1 MRILITGATG
11 FIGRHLS
18 QTLLDQGHQV
28 FAWVRNLD
36 RAYTRLDARTHS
48 VLELS
53 ELQDQDQELDAV
65 INLAGAP
72 IADRRW
78 TAARKRLLYSSRIDT
93 THQLVDFIRS
103 SSHKPGVIL
112 SGSAIGYY
120 GSQPPDLTVDEN
132 FENYS
137 PGFTHTLCADWEAA
151 ATELADDRTRVC
163 LLRTGLVLGPDGGAM
178 AKMLLPFKLGLGGPI
193 GNGKQVMSWIHLQDW
208 INAALLLLNDSSLS
222 GPFNLVS
229 PNPVNNRSFS
239 AALASAVG
247 RPAFFRVPCCGLKLA
262 LGEASELLCEGQRV
276 IPKKLLEA
284 GYSFEF
290 EHIEPAL
297 QDIAHA

>member
-36 RAYTRLDARTHS
+36 RAYTRLDARVHS

-53 ELQDQDQELDAV
+53 ELTDQELDAV
-65 INLAGAP
+65 INLAGTP

-78 TAARKRLLYSSRIDT
+78 TAARKRLLYSSRIDST
-93 THQLVDFIRS
+93 RQLGDFIKS
-103 SSHKPGVIL
+103 CTHKPEVIL

-120 GSQPPDLTVDEN
+120 GSQASNLTLDET
-132 FENYS
+132 FENYT
-137 PGFTHTLCADWEAA
+137 PGFTHSLCANWEAA
-151 ATELADDRTRVC
+151 ATELADDKTRIC

-193 GNGKQVMSWIHLQDW
+193 GDGKQVMSWIHLRDW
-208 INAALLLLNDSSLS
+208 INATLYLLNDDRLS
-222 GPFNLVS
+222 GPINLVS
-229 PNPVNNRSFS
+229 PNPVDNRTFT
-239 AALASAVG
+239 AAFASAVG

-262 LGEASELLCEGQRV
+262 LGEASELLCKGQRV
-276 IPKKLLEA
+276 VPKKLLEA

-290 EHIEPAL
+290 DDIKPAL
-297 QDIAHA
+297 QDIARA